1 MGQLARWICFGV
13 GLMLFLPPGLLLSRS
28 AALAATPFNDLIVFG
43 DSVSDNGNDTLRT
56 LTRMYNVALDEVLD
70 VVETRAQIRLRR
82 LDVFSLAEQV
92 FASPQKAGFRDVT
105 TPCRGGGCDGILF
118 WDPLHPTTAAHSLLA
133 QEALGVLGI
142 GAP

>member
-28 AALAATPFNDLIVFG
+28 AALAATPFIDLIVFG

-70 VVETRAQIRLRR
+70 VVDPRANPAAQARR
-82 LDVFSLAEQV
+82 FQ
-92 FASPQKAGFRDVT
+92 
-105 TPCRGGGCDGILF
+105 PCRAGIRQSAEGGL
-118 WDPLHPTTAAHSLLA
+118 P
-133 QEALGVLGI
+133 
-142 GAP
+142 